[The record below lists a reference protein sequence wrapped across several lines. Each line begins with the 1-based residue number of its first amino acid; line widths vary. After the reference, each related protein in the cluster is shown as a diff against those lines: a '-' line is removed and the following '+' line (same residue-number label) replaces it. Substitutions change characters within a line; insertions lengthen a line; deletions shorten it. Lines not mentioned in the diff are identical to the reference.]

1 MVFDCSVTYKF
12 SQLERKLCNLKL
24 NTYFGFQFLCVEM
37 RGAGLDQATKIKRAR
52 TISTG
57 KGELQLKSGN
67 TPSSRIPR
75 LKQYREITR
84 VFHTQPYIRESRA
97 HSSPNP
103 KCNNHACIP
112 PLPHIKMSRANSMPS
127 PIPSKQACN
136 PHRTPYR
143 EITRELQT

>member
-1 MVFDCSVTYKF
+1 M
-12 SQLERKLCNLKL
+12 LCNIQIFPARKETLQL

-103 KCNNHACIP
+103 KYNNHACIP
-112 PLPHIKMSRANSMPS
+112 HL
-127 PIPSKQACN
+127 
-136 PHRTPYR
+136 TPYQDVTG
-143 EITRELQT
+143 EFHSQPHTE

>member
-1 MVFDCSVTYKF
+1 M
-12 SQLERKLCNLKL
+12 LCNIQIFPARKETLQL
-24 NTYFGFQFLCVEM
+24 NTYFGFQFLCFEM

-75 LKQYREITR
+75 LKQYREIMR
-84 VFHTQPYIRESRA
+84 VFHTQSYIRESRA

-112 PLPHIKMSRANSMPS
+112 HL
-127 PIPSKQACN
+127 
-136 PHRTPYR
+136 TPYQDVTG
-143 EITRELQT
+143 EFHAQPHTE